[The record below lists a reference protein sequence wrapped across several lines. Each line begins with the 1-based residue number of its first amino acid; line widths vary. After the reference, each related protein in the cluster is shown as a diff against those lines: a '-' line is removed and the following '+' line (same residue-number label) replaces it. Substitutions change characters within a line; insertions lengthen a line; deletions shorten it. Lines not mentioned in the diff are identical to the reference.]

1 MLEQYDYTIMY
12 ISGERNCWG
21 DLLFAWVNV
30 PVVAVWAV
38 AVFVSNAPDDTM
50 PSKDAIRGVH
60 QQDRAGLGALMSG
73 ASSFTTVTSVE
84 YEPIR
89 LVSADLSNW
98 IIETTIEV
106 VVGFERPGTFTPKR
120 ATPLASTTIPV

>member
-1 MLEQYDYTIMY
+1 MAYIFEPEACVSSVTKTAAQRLENWKIVLEQYDYTIMY

-21 DLLFAWVNV
+21 DLLFTWVNV

-38 AVFVSNAPDDTM
+38 VVFVSNAPDDTM

-73 ASSFTTVTSVE
+73 ASSFTTVTSVQ

-89 LVSADLSNW
+89 
-98 IIETTIEV
+98 
-106 VVGFERPGTFTPKR
+106 
-120 ATPLASTTIPV
+120 